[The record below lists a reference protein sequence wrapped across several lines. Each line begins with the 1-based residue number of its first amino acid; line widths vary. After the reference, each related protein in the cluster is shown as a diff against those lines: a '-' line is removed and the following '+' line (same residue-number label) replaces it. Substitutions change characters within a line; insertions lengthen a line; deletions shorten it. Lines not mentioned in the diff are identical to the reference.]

1 MMIFGGFGK
10 PPYIIQIVG
19 QDSNPA
25 VAGINGS
32 PWNLRIS
39 IE

>member
-10 PPYIIQIVG
+10 PPYIVQIVG

-25 VAGINGS
+25 VVGIYES

-39 IE
+39 IK